1 MTLMETKKKDIYKY
15 NHLRI
20 YKYNNFTKR
29 IFFIMREFKKIQIK
43 IIKFST
49 KKKGKEDMT
58 RSMWLSHGLS
68 TKWCKSRK
76 TMFLIPQVPFAFLTR
91 TFFFLIFT
99 RQPSILLTLTN
110 VCQNGVMIPKH
121 IVSLISNQFISVSQ
135 SHTL

>member
-1 MTLMETKKKDIYKY
+1 METKKKDIYKY

-58 RSMWLSHGLS
+58 RSM
-68 TKWCKSRK
+68 
-76 TMFLIPQVPFAFLTR
+76 
-91 TFFFLIFT
+91 
-99 RQPSILLTLTN
+99 
-110 VCQNGVMIPKH
+110 
-121 IVSLISNQFISVSQ
+121 
-135 SHTL
+135 